1 MRERDFYRERRE
13 TKKARFTCPYCRQ
26 SGDFQVRWLVREKK
40 GRLPYRANP
49 EDRRRFAKIRSYMVR
64 EDEYLFCP
72 KPRCRRRFEIPSQ
85 QSVVLL

>member
-1 MRERDFYRERRE
+1 M
-13 TKKARFTCPYCRQ
+13 
-26 SGDFQVRWLVREKK
+26 REKK

-49 EDRRRFAKIRSYMVR
+49 DDRRRFAKIRSYMVR